1 MEFLK
6 QSPSTQYFCHP
17 RFIGDIRLF
26 LQDILLVTFGILD
39 WTKQDFE
46 NVDIK
51 ARKILSA
58 RGSFHISSDVDRLY
72 CYLKNGGRGLNSI
85 VDTFISKIVSLSLHL
100 RNPRYDNVSLSLHLR
115 NPRYDNQ
122 FLNHLFTHETE
133 RLIRVAENL
142 LNNFSVEFQE
152 GIQEVESS
160 TKVANML

>member
-6 QSPSTQYFCHP
+6 QSPSTQCFCHP
-17 RFIGDIRLF
+17 RFIVDIRLF

-58 RGSFHISSDVDRLY
+58 RASFHISSDVDRLY

-85 VDTFISKIVSLSLHL
+85 VDTFISNIVSLSLHL
-100 RNPRYDNVSLSLHLR
+100 RNPC
-115 NPRYDNQ
+115 YDNQ

-142 LNNFSVEFQE
+142 LNNFSVEFPE

-160 TKVANML
+160 TKVVNML

>member
-1 MEFLK
+1 MSYGRVIEKSKKNLEFLK

-58 RGSFHISSDVDRLY
+58 RASFHISSDVDRLY

-85 VDTFISKIVSLSLHL
+85 VDTFISNIVSLSLHL
-100 RNPRYDNVSLSLHLR
+100 RNPC
-115 NPRYDNQ
+115 YDNQ

-160 TKVANML
+160 TKVVNML